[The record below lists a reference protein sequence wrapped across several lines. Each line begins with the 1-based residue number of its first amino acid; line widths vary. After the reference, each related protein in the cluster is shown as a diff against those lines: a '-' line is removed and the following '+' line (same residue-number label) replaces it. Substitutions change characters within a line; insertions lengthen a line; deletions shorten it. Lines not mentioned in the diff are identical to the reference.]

1 MVVVPPYIRKRQDED
16 PFLSTLYITDPNG
29 VTVDVQRGG
38 GGWAFRCGPMRTY
51 VILMKVADALPNSL
65 LLYDLAGS
73 KIGVVRKVNELTIR
87 RED

>member
-1 MVVVPPYIRKRQDED
+1 MDAKKLREEVES
-16 PFLSTLYITDPNG
+16 LSMASTLYITDPSG
-29 VTVDVQRGG
+29 VVIDVQRGG
-38 GGWAFRCGPMRTY
+38 GGWVFRCGPMRTY

-73 KIGVVRKVNELTIR
+73 KIGVVRKVNELTVR